1 MNSPC
6 MLTLGTQPK
15 QTHTCEGVILN
26 VEKLFRN
33 TALANSDGCRSILDP
48 FLVDKLETLTCATWT
63 ESDSFP
69 GSEDNTK
76 GWNQLTGFLFDR
88 VIEYLDTKYCM
99 HSDLGYKAW
108 IRLLWWMNKEKKERG
123 MTLTITHATPETNTQ
138 DDLDMLNH

>member
-1 MNSPC
+1 M
-6 MLTLGTQPK
+6 
-15 QTHTCEGVILN
+15 N
-26 VEKLFRN
+26 VERLFRN

-108 IRLLWWMNKEKKERG
+108 TRLLWWMNKEKKERG